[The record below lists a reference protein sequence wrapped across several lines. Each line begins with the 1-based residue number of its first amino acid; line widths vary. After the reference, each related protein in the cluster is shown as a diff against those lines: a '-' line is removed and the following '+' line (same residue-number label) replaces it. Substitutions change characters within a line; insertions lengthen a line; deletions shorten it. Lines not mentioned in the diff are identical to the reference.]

1 MCWKWFKNLFKR
13 SKKPTIP
20 GRKPRRWWEFPY
32 RIYNTSRGGFNMP
45 KFQNCPDCKAG
56 AKRLVKNVL
65 GAVYKCR
72 CGRSFAVVR

>member
-32 RIYNTSRGGFNMP
+32 RIYNTSRGGLNMP
-45 KFQNCPDCKAG
+45 RYQPCPECRAG
-56 AKRLVKNVL
+56 AKRQFKTEF
-65 GAVYKCR
+65 GANYLCKC
-72 CGRSFAVVR
+72 GDSFVVSR